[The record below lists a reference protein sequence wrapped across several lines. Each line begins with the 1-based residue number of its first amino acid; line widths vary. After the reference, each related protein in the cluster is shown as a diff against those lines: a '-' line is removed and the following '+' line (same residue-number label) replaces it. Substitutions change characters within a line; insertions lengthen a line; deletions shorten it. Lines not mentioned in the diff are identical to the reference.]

1 MQFVFQHFNLNA
13 CKLSDHLS
21 TAIFFLKAKPR
32 RNLAT
37 CKQISL
43 SGMPVNWL
51 GVVKHIDRYKQRLN
65 ILKFVLN
72 LWYMFVME
80 LLEPQP
86 ITFAGT
92 KNQLE

>member
-1 MQFVFQHFNLNA
+1 
-13 CKLSDHLS
+13 
-21 TAIFFLKAKPR
+21 
-32 RNLAT
+32 
-37 CKQISL
+37 
-43 SGMPVNWL
+43 MPVNWL

-72 LWYMFVME
+72 LWYVFVME

-92 KNQLE
+92 KNQLG